1 MDIREYK
8 KELRTNCKKFRK
20 SMNPDYKK
28 KLDGKIT
35 ENFLN
40 SDLYKNCL
48 SLFCYVSTDI
58 EVNTKEIISRALSDG
73 KIVAVPRCIKG
84 TRFMDFIK
92 ITSFNDLEGGS
103 YGVLEPREEFTEKLL
118 GDKNTVCLIPA
129 LTYDKNGYRLGYG
142 GGYYDRFLSEFK
154 GISVGIIYSQNIT
167 QKLIHGKYDV
177 PVSFIISQ
185 SAIKK
190 TNLIKKT

>member
-20 SMNPDYKK
+20 SMKSDYKK
-28 KLDGKIT
+28 KLDEKIT
-35 ENFLN
+35 RNFLN

-58 EVNTKEIISRALSDG
+58 EVNTKEIISKALSDG
-73 KIVAVPRCIKG
+73 KTVAVPRCIKG
-84 TRFMDFIK
+84 TRLMDFIK
-92 ITSFNDLEGGS
+92 ITSFDDLEEGS
-103 YGVLEPREEFTEKLL
+103 YGVLEPREEFSEKLL
-118 GDKNTVCLIPA
+118 GDSDTVCLIPA
-129 LTYDKNGYRLGYG
+129 LTYDKSGYRLGYG

-185 SAIKK
+185 TSIKK
-190 TNLIKKT
+190 TSLIKNS